1 MTRRDTADPVVL
13 ATKTGLTIDQ
23 VEAGLALMRTGRTN
37 LLDEVIT
44 GRMAVEEALAAARR
58 RAA

>member
-13 ATKTGLTIDQ
+13 ATKTGLIDQ
-23 VEAGLALMRTGRTN
+23 VEAGLALMRTGRTD